1 MKKLF
6 WFVFIFNLSFVFSQS
21 ETIQSVSPKNF
32 YVADSV
38 QVRYSFKSGV
48 DFFSDLDK
56 NIFQR
61 ELKIS
66 NLPGEWKTE
75 DFSVKRIFLT
85 RTSEDYTLV
94 LDFVPWKTGMIV
106 FPPFDLYFLVY
117 EKSNVPFNI
126 NLNPVEVSSILS
138 NKYELKGVHGP
149 KLVPGTVYVILA
161 LIILLVLLVIF
172 SVSVILKW
180 KKVVFALKNLKMR
193 MIYAKNSARSKAF
206 LKKLLKNKKCSD
218 QSFAQNIQH
227 EMRRYLSVR
236 FSRNFYSVE
245 TSRIFSVFDEIFL
258 GMTSDFLCEQL
269 ENLVFLFARTD
280 YIQFA
285 FGSVDS
291 KRLPQKEFSASFQE
305 GERKTLIDVCLNF
318 INEIARKLN

>member
-21 ETIQSVSPKNF
+21 ETVQSVSPKNF

-38 QVRYSFKSGV
+38 QVRYFFKSGV

-56 NIFQR
+56 NVVQR

-66 NLPGEWKTE
+66 NLPSEWKTE
-75 DFSVKRIFLT
+75 DFSVKRIYLF
-85 RTSEDYTLV
+85 RTSVDYTLV

-106 FPPFDLYFLVY
+106 FPPLDLYFLVY

-138 NKYELKGVHGP
+138 NKYELKNIHGP
-149 KLVPGTVYVILA
+149 KLLPGTVYVIWV
-161 LIILLVLLVIF
+161 LIIFLVLLVIF
-172 SVSVILKW
+172 IVSVVLKW

-193 MIYAKNSARSKAF
+193 LIYAKNSAMAKAV

-218 QSFAQNIQH
+218 QVFAQNLQH
-227 EMRRYLSVR
+227 EMRRYL
-236 FSRNFYSVE
+236 
-245 TSRIFSVFDEIFL
+245 
-258 GMTSDFLCEQL
+258 
-269 ENLVFLFARTD
+269 
-280 YIQFA
+280 
-285 FGSVDS
+285 
-291 KRLPQKEFSASFQE
+291 
-305 GERKTLIDVCLNF
+305 
-318 INEIARKLN
+318 